1 LPAAGDAERAA
12 AFRAG
17 LRDMVETAPGIFA
30 WAVVT
35 GVAMMQSHLGL
46 VEALVF
52 SFLAYAGAAQLAALP
67 LMAAG
72 SPLWLIFFTAVMV
85 NLRFVIYAATTRNT
99 FSHLSWQRRLLL
111 GYLTGDIT
119 FVVLMRRLQNA
130 PEGPAHDSYLL
141 GLGAVNWVVWHAGCV
156 AGILLGARIP
166 SEWGLEIAG
175 TLVLLAFVVPY
186 CFRLASASGVAAAAL
201 IAVLT
206 YDWPLRIGLLIAI
219 VCGVAVALTVE
230 RIGQRQPTEAGPA

>member
-1 LPAAGDAERAA
+1 
-12 AFRAG
+12 
-17 LRDMVETAPGIFA
+17 MMETTPGIFA

-35 GVAMMQSHLGL
+35 GVAMMQSQLGL
-46 VEALVF
+46 VEALGF

-85 NLRFVIYAATTRNT
+85 NLRFVIYAATTRKT
-99 FSHLSWQRRLLL
+99 FSQLSWQRRLLL

-119 FVVLMRRLQNA
+119 FVVLMRRLQKA
-130 PEGPAHDSYLL
+130 PERPAHDCYLL
-141 GLGAVNWVVWHAGCV
+141 GLGAVNWIVWHAGCV
-156 AGILLGARIP
+156 TGILLGARIP
-166 SEWGLEIAG
+166 AEWGLEIAG

-186 CFRLASASGVAAAAL
+186 CFRLASASGISAAAL

-206 YDWPLRIGLLIAI
+206 YDWPMRIGLLVAI
-219 VCGVAVALTVE
+219 VFGIAVALAVE
-230 RIGQRQPTEAGPA
+230 RLGAPHSTGVGPA